1 VDEMTKNAGKVGM
14 KYKKHRGEVVKD
26 SCANYDS
33 KTGHCLLIDK
43 ACPLVPFSYRGHV
56 FPTEE
61 AECNY
66 FDKYVLGV
74 REELATGE
82 VPVADTEALP
92 QVITKVTG
100 KGKVIYSYREC
111 ALCGDSFKPTNSRNK
126 YCGKNCT
133 SLARKSI
140 NNRYYTTK
148 N

>member
-1 VDEMTKNAGKVGM
+1 MTKNADKVGM

-33 KTGHCLLIDK
+33 KTSHCLLKEK

-56 FPTEE
+56 FPTDE
-61 AECNY
+61 ADCGY
-66 FDKYVLGV
+66 FNSHVLGI
-74 REELATGE
+74 REEEVTGE
-82 VPVADTEALP
+82 VEDILAT
-92 QVITKVTG
+92 
-100 KGKVIYSYREC
+100 KGKVIYSYKEC
-111 ALCGDSFKPTNSRNK
+111 ALCGDNFKPTNSRNK

-133 SLARKSI
+133 RLARKRI